1 MSSVFARRLAGLA
14 LWLLLCLATAAWAD
28 VAVPVLTARVTD
40 LTGTLNTSQ
49 RNKLEGELQAIETR
63 SSSQIAILMVPTTQP
78 ESIEQYAIRVVD
90 AWKLGQKG
98 KDNGLL
104 LLVAKNDRKV
114 RIEVGYGLEGVIPDA
129 IARRVI
135 DERITPRFKQGDFA
149 GGLMTGIEQLAS
161 LIEGRSTVE
170 KAAEDPGAS
179 TLPSLGGEV
188 MDLTGTLT
196 EEQADELGNA
206 LRKSGM
212 DRGTP
217 FFVLIVP
224 TTAPDTIA
232 QYAERVL
239 KHWGAHDNL
248 DSARS
253 GILVIAKDSNTAHIE
268 LGPSLQAKWAAG
280 ASETIVSSIEPR
292 LVNGDYPSA
301 VRDVIAA
308 IGQQIDAVIANRSFS
323 ERQSDWAGEMPIVL
337 LIAVVV
343 VVGSALRWM
352 LGPLFGALTTGGL
365 VGTGAWLVTG
375 TIEVALVAAVV
386 SFVFILV
393 GLLNWIAFG
402 LSGSSGGGHGGG
414 FSSGGGG
421 GSFSGGGGSFG
432 GGGASGS
439 W

>member
-1 MSSVFARRLAGLA
+1 MSSVFSRRLAGLA
-14 LWLLLCLATAAWAD
+14 LWLFLCLATAAWAE

-40 LTGTLNTSQ
+40 LTGTLSATQ
-49 RNKLEGELQAIETR
+49 RGALEGQLQAIETR
-63 SSSQIAILMVPTTQP
+63 STSQIAILMVPTTQP
-78 ESIEQYAIRVVD
+78 ESIEQYSIRVVD

-149 GGLMTGIEQLAS
+149 GGLTVGVEKLAS

-196 EEQADELGNA
+196 EELADKLGNA

-212 DRGTP
+212 DRGMP

-224 TTAPDTIA
+224 TTTPDTIA
-232 QYAERVL
+232 QYAARVL

-248 DSARS
+248 DIARS

-280 ASETIVSSIEPR
+280 ASEAIVSSIEPR
-292 LVNGDYPSA
+292 LVNGDYSGA
-301 VRDVIAA
+301 VQNGITA

-323 ERQSDWAGEMPIVL
+323 ERLSDWVGEMPIAL
-337 LIAVVV
+337 LIAVV
-343 VVGSALRWM
+343 VVGSALRWI

-421 GSFSGGGGSFG
+421 GGFSGGGGSFG

>member
-1 MSSVFARRLAGLA
+1 MSSVFSRRLAGLA
-14 LWLLLCLATAAWAD
+14 LWLFLCLATAAWAE

-49 RNKLEGELQAIETR
+49 RNKLEGELQAIEAR

-135 DERITPRFKQGDFA
+135 DERITPRLKQGDFA
-149 GGLMTGIEQLAS
+149 GGLTTGIEQLAS

-188 MDLTGTLT
+188 MDLTGTLS

-232 QYAERVL
+232 
-239 KHWGAHDNL
+239 
-248 DSARS
+248 RS
-253 GILVIAKDSNTAHIE
+253 TAST
-268 LGPSLQAKWAAG
+268 SLP
-280 ASETIVSSIEPR
+280 SSI
-292 LVNGDYPSA
+292 
-301 VRDVIAA
+301 
-308 IGQQIDAVIANRSFS
+308 F
-323 ERQSDWAGEMPIVL
+323 
-337 LIAVVV
+337 
-343 VVGSALRWM
+343 
-352 LGPLFGALTTGGL
+352 
-365 VGTGAWLVTG
+365 
-375 TIEVALVAAVV
+375 
-386 SFVFILV
+386 
-393 GLLNWIAFG
+393 
-402 LSGSSGGGHGGG
+402 
-414 FSSGGGG
+414 
-421 GSFSGGGGSFG
+421 
-432 GGGASGS
+432 
-439 W
+439 